1 MPSWLKL
8 LWRHPLPFVAAFA
21 LGTLCAFAF
30 SYGPL
35 HTSKNWKIDYLEDRV
50 DAQNQKIG
58 ELEEELQGTRAQA
71 RGRPDPEELDALR
84 TELEQVQAELA
95 GSKTET
101 RRARSKVRGLQ
112 RSLEEATARAVT
124 SEATPS
130 PGPTAEN
137 GRPADEAGSAVEE
150 APEGAL
156 PASLPD
162 ED

>member
-1 MPSWLKL
+1 MPGWLKL
-8 LWRHPLPFVAAFA
+8 LWRHPLPFVVAFA

-30 SYGPL
+30 SYAPL
-35 HTSKNWKIDYLEDRV
+35 HTSKNWKIDYLEGRV

-58 ELEEELQGTRAQA
+58 ELEQELQGARAQT

-101 RRARSKVRGLQ
+101 RRSRSKVRDLQ
-112 RSLEEATARAVT
+112 RSLEEATA
-124 SEATPS
+124 S

-150 APEGAL
+150 TPEGAL
-156 PASLPD
+156 PASPSI